1 MKLRQFLAFFFFS
14 TNIFGTN
21 LMSQTL
27 ARPTADTIYIDANI
41 YTGVVGDASFHA
53 VRRAEAMAVR
63 GDKLVAVGTKS
74 EALAVRGPQTK
85 LVDLHGRFVMPGFND
100 AHMHL
105 TAAGFKKL
113 TVDLTG
119 ARSLQEFQDRLRK
132 SLETTQ
138 PQEWITGSGWD
149 ETLWHGSQLPMRWD
163 IDEVIADHPVFL
175 VRIDGHVAVANTLAL
190 KMAHVT
196 LASKD
201 PEGGEIAREVGGEP
215 NGILRETAQALVAS
229 LIPPPTPEK
238 HRQAMEAAL
247 QDIARSGVTSAQD
260 FSGEDGESSRAN
272 FKILEQLEREGK
284 LTVRISEWLPFIEPV
299 ESLKQM
305 RDAHPQTDP
314 MLHTG
319 MLKAFMD
326 GSLGSHTSAMLA
338 PFSDDP
344 KNSGLPQYEQSKLN
358 QMAKERVEAGFQL
371 GFHAIGDKA
380 VEMALDAFAEA
391 EKAAHASGA
400 KAPDGSDHFRL
411 RVEHA
416 QVTNP
421 AQIERFRELNVIASM
436 QPSHVLTDMHWAMSR
451 LGPQRAAHSYAWAE
465 FENHGVKLAFGTD
478 YPVEPVAPFRGL
490 YAAVTR
496 KSEDGKMEYFP
507 EQKLT
512 IQQAIAAYTTG
523 SAYAEFAEKQKGMLA
538 VGMLADFVVLDRDL
552 TAISPEKILGT
563 RVLQTVVGG
572 KTVYESN

>member
-1 MKLRQFLAFFFFS
+1 MA
-14 TNIFGTN
+14 
-21 LMSQTL
+21 QTTL
-27 ARPTADTIYIDANI
+27 PIADTIYFHAKI
-41 YTGVVGDASFHA
+41 YTGVVGHSSSHA
-53 VRRAEAMAVR
+53 MQRAEAMAVHA
-63 GDKLVAVGTKS
+63 DKVIAVGRESEVMKTK
-74 EALAVRGPQTK
+74 GPQTK
-85 LVDLHGRFVMPGFND
+85 LVDLHQHFVMPGFND

-105 TAAGFKKL
+105 TEAGRKKL

-119 ARSLQEFQDRLRK
+119 TRSLAEFQGRIRK
-132 SLETTQ
+132 HLKTAA
-138 PQEWITGSGWD
+138 PHEWITGSGWD
-149 ETLWHGSQLPMRWD
+149 ETLWQRSHLPTRSD
-163 IDEVIADHPVFL
+163 IDQVTKDHPVFL
-175 VRIDGHVAVANTLAL
+175 VRIDGHVAVANTAAL
-190 KMAHVT
+190 KIAQVT
-196 LASKD
+196 PSTKN
-201 PEGGEIAREVGGEP
+201 PQGGEIARDASGDA
-215 NGILRETAQALVAS
+215 NGILRETAQSVVAS
-229 LIPPPTPEK
+229 LIPAPTPEK
-238 HRQAMEAAL
+238 HREAIETAL
-247 QDIARSGVTSAQD
+247 EDIARSGVTSAQD
-260 FSGEDGESSRAN
+260 FSGDDGESSRAN

-284 LTVRISEWLPFIEPV
+284 LTVRISEWLPFNEPV
-299 ESLKQM
+299 ETLKQM
-305 RDAHPQTDP
+305 RDSHPQTDP

-338 PFSDDP
+338 PFTDDP

-391 EKAAHASGA
+391 EKAAHANGS
-400 KAPDGSDHFRL
+400 KAQDGSDNFRL

-421 AQIERFRELNVIASM
+421 AQVERFRELNVIASM

-451 LGPQRAAHSYAWAE
+451 LGPERAAHSYAWAE
-465 FENHGVKLAFGTD
+465 FENHGVRLAFGTD

-496 KSEDGKMEYFP
+496 KSEDGKQEYFP

-523 SAYAEFAEKQKGMLA
+523 SAYAEFAEKQKGVLA
-538 VGMLADFVVLDRDL
+538 SGMLADFVVLDRDL
-552 TAISPEKILGT
+552 TEIPSPQILGT
-563 RVLQTVVGG
+563 RVLRTVVGG
-572 KTVYESN
+572 KTVYESK